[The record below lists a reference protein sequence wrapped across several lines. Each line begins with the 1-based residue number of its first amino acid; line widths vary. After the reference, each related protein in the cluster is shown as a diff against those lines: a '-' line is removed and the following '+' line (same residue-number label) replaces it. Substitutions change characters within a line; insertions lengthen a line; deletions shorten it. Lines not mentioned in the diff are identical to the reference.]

1 MEKDRNPDELIK
13 TPEKDAISV
22 NQLETVA
29 GGRSGG
35 IYYNDFCILWK
46 KVKSAC
52 MKHGYRTACCPVC
65 GTPLPYLGH
74 YGEYDEFECEY
85 AAKDK
90 LYCRNCHEASR
101 SEDWVINKFN

>member
-35 IYYNDFCILWK
+35 IYYNDFC
-46 KVKSAC
+46 
-52 MKHGYRTACCPVC
+52 M
-65 GTPLPYLGH
+65 
-74 YGEYDEFECEY
+74 
-85 AAKDK
+85 
-90 LYCRNCHEASR
+90 HEARLQNGLLPGLRNPAPVSR
-101 SEDWVINKFN
+101 TLWGVRRI